1 MSDDEDYMSSTF
13 MEKMNDVKPG
23 INSSRI
29 VQRSLK
35 IHANRLAAE
44 ERQQN
49 EKPKNKEQMEKNR
62 REEGISKPIG
72 NDSKGFKL
80 LSLMGYKPGMS
91 LGIKREG
98 SQNEGI
104 KEPISI
110 QVKANRSGVGHEEE
124 QNEKQRQV
132 CEAHM
137 ERMMKRARM
146 EESLAVDFRN
156 KKRMHALQK
165 QIISDIQ
172 QARSACQQM
181 DLSAG
186 KDVPE
191 HFWFWPIYSTKLP
204 ETSDNEDDDNEN
216 NFSYNYSN
224 GRVAPVEINFNEMDE
239 DELDNSLSHI
249 IGYLRREHF
258 YCVWC
263 GCAYSDSEDIENAC
277 PGSTRNAHD
286 E

>member
-1 MSDDEDYMSSTF
+1 MSSTF

-23 INSSRI
+23 VNSSRI
-29 VQRSLK
+29 AQRSLK

-49 EKPKNKEQMEKNR
+49 EKPKNREQMEKNR

-72 NDSKGFKL
+72 SDSKGFKL

-181 DLSAG
+181 DLCAG

>member
-23 INSSRI
+23 VNSSRI
-29 VQRSLK
+29 AQRSLK

-49 EKPKNKEQMEKNR
+49 EKPKNREQMEKNR

-72 NDSKGFKL
+72 S
-80 LSLMGYKPGMS
+80 YKPGMS

-98 SQNEGI
+98 SQTEGI

-191 HFWFWPIYSTKLP
+191 HFWFWPIYSSKLP
-204 ETSDNEDDDNEN
+204 ETSDNEDDDNEH
-216 NFSYNYSN
+216 FTYNYSN
-224 GRVAPVEINFNEMDE
+224 
-239 DELDNSLSHI
+239 
-249 IGYLRREHF
+249 
-258 YCVWC
+258 
-263 GCAYSDSEDIENAC
+263 
-277 PGSTRNAHD
+277 
-286 E
+286 

>member
-13 MEKMNDVKPG
+13 MSKIDDVKPG
-23 INSSRI
+23 VNSSRI
-29 VQRSLK
+29 AQRSLK

-44 ERQQN
+44 ERQRV
-49 EKPKNKEQMEKNR
+49 EKPKNKEQMERNR
-62 REEGISKPIG
+62 REEGISQPIG
-72 NDSKGFKL
+72 SESKGFKL

-91 LGIKREG
+91 LGVKREG
-98 SQNEGI
+98 NQSEGI
-104 KEPISI
+104 KEPIPI
-110 QVKANRSGVGHEEE
+110 QVKADRSGVGHEEE
-124 QNEKQRQV
+124 QNEKQRQI

-137 ERMMKRARM
+137 DRMKKRARM

-156 KKRMHALQK
+156 KKRMHAIQR

-186 KDVPE
+186 KEVPE
-191 HFWFWPIYSTKLP
+191 HFWFWPIYSSKLP
-204 ETSDNEDDDNEN
+204 EVSDEEEDDNEN
-216 NFSYNYSN
+216 LTYNYTN
-224 GRVAPVEINFNEMDE
+224 GRVAPVEVDFNAMDE
-239 DELDNSLSHI
+239 DELDNSLAHI

-263 GCAYSDSEDIENAC
+263 GCAYSDSEDIEKAC
-277 PGSTRNAHD
+277 PGSTRSAHD